1 MNVPLHGLLLAGGKS
16 SRMGRDKASLV
27 VGDGGMTQAARGIGL
42 LGRFCDQTYLSLRAG
57 QAAPAGAEQAPV
69 IRDSD
74 EAQGPLAGILG
85 AFREAPS
92 AAWLILACDLPFV
105 SEALLANLVA
115 RFRAKPDAPFTAYA
129 SSRDGLP
136 EPLCAIYGPSSR
148 SILQRHATRGHFC
161 PRHIM
166 REENVPLL
174 SLLVEDN
181 RALENLNTPEDLAG
195 AVAARE
201 IHLAWFGHLAERRGL
216 RKETVRVKAGTADD
230 LLREIEDLHRLGLD
244 PKSVRVAINDE
255 FVPRDCRLHPGDRV
269 AFLLPSTGG

>member
-1 MNVPLHGLLLAGGKS
+1 MKVPLHGLFLAGGKS
-16 SRMGRDKASLV
+16 SRMGREKASLV
-27 VGDGGMTQAARGIGL
+27 VGNGGLTQAARGIGL
-42 LGRFCDQTYLSLRAG
+42 LRRFCDQTYLSLREG
-57 QAAPAGAEQAPV
+57 QPAPEGADKVTV

-85 AFREAPS
+85 AFRETPV
-92 AAWLILACDLPFV
+92 AAWLVMACDLPFV
-105 SEALLANLVA
+105 SEALLANLVG
-115 RFRAKPDAPFTAYA
+115 RFREKPDAPFTAYA

-148 SILQRHATRGHFC
+148 SILQRYAARGNFC

-174 SLLVEDN
+174 SLPVEDN
-181 RALENLNTPEDLAG
+181 RALENLNTPEDLAE

-216 RKETVRVKAGTADD
+216 RKETVLVKAGTAED
-230 LLREIEDLHRLGLD
+230 LLREIEGRHRLGLD
-244 PKSVRVAINDE
+244 PKAVRVAINDE
-255 FVPRDCRLHPGDRV
+255 FVPRDCRLHAGDKV
-269 AFLLPSTGG
+269 AFLLPSAGG